1 MTNRT
6 LRGIR
11 AAALILCLT
20 LCFVLLP
27 ACAPKNDPLAPLG
40 FSSLEID
47 RSGKT
52 VTATLRLDART
63 LQQHAGEWL
72 YLYELTPGE
81 TTETA
86 RGVAPIA
93 AKKVSSAVRFSFDLL
108 DGERSRLYS
117 SFVVGFED
125 GSLLSHDGRA
135 IDNPDALA
143 TISAPFL
150 WTSSPKGLVVDNV
163 ANAAALN
170 TSHAAFELSL
180 SALRDGTDL
189 LSFGGSSYTY
199 NESALKALDGSI
211 RTATESGM
219 QVSLRLLLDVDT
231 DQKTAAALLSL
242 ITDRYNGECG
252 ILSAILLHPETLT
265 VDGITDPD
273 AIAHLA
279 ALCRTADLALRS
291 QVSNGR
297 VYVHSDFSM
306 TDTRLLFSNL
316 QTAISRGGAF
326 DWGMSVL
333 AETPYPESYPNR
345 RPLSEDA
352 ITTENLDELG
362 TLLSA
367 SNRRGAAWLSVDLA
381 PISSNTNRPK
391 QAAAYAY
398 HYLTAAR
405 VKPSMIFY
413 LVHRDDPD
421 DTEETGLYSPEG
433 AARYLASFYN
443 SIDSGLLGE
452 DLAICREVWRLV
464 WGDELDVA
472 SLESIRSAKSVS
484 GATGIGIGGMG
495 ERSLFDFRDGSTHGF
510 TAVSSLSGL
519 SLRDSAAQGA
529 PALFLWASPEEGE
542 LRGAQMRDVSGIRR
556 ILSDGSS
563 LEDALSLSVH
573 FLAQTATAEVCT
585 LRLHLVGSAP
595 NGTRLV
601 YESDAEVACGSWQT
615 ATFQISQFVLD
626 ADLSR
631 PVVLTV
637 TVDPPADETEP
648 YPLWFGSILVRTPEV
663 QDFDLTPLILILGG
677 VAVGCVGV
685 LLIYRVCAARAE
697 AKRRRLARTAGRRGS
712 RRG

>member
-86 RGVAPIA
+86 RGVSPIA

-143 TISAPFL
+143 TVSAPFL
-150 WTSSPKGLVVDNV
+150 WTSSPKGLLVDNV

-180 SALRDGTDL
+180 SDL
-189 LSFGGSSYTY
+189 LGNTPDPSFLALSSYDFGGVTYHY
-199 NESALKALDGSI
+199 NESALTALDSKI
-211 RTATESGM
+211 TAATESGM

-231 DQKTAAALLSL
+231 DQKTAAALFSL
-242 ITDRYNGECG
+242 ITDRYHGEGG

-306 TDTRLLFSNL
+306 TDTRLLFANL

-333 AETPYPESYPNR
+333 AEPTALPSGK
-345 RPLSEDA
+345 SSADSDA
-352 ITTENLDELG
+352 ITTANLDELG

-367 SNRRGAAWLSVDLA
+367 SNRRGAAWISVDLPTFDA
-381 PISSNTNRPK
+381 GSDT
-391 QAAAYAY
+391 QAQAYAY

-405 VKPSMIFY
+405 IKPSMIFY
-413 LVHRDDPD
+413 LSHVDSADGYD
-421 DTEETGLYSPEG
+421 ASGLY
-433 AARYLASFYN
+433 AADGSARRLESVYASIDCGLSDEMLAS
-443 SIDSGLLGE
+443 
-452 DLAICREVWRLV
+452 CRAA
-464 WGDELDVA
+464 WGDVWTSELET
-472 SLESIRSAKSVS
+472 LRSAKSVS

-495 ERSLFDFRDGSTHGF
+495 ESSLFDFRGGDVLGF
-510 TAVSSLSGL
+510 TAVSASGL
-519 SLRDSAAQGA
+519 SLRDSAAQSA
-529 PALFLWASPEEGE
+529 PALFLWATPDSV
-542 LRGAQMRDVSGIRR
+542 AQTSAMPHASGIQR
-556 ILSDGSS
+556 ILPNAAS

-631 PVVLTV
+631 PVVLRV
-637 TVDPPADETEP
+637 TVDAPADETEP

-663 QDFDLTPLILILGG
+663 QGFDLTPLILILGG